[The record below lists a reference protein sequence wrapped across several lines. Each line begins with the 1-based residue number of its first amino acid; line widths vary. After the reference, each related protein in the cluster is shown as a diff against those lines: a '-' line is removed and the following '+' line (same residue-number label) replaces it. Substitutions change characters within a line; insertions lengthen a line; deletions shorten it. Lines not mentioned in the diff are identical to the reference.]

1 MKNNKPSS
9 TNWHALNAKE
19 ILVKLKSSRQGLA
32 SEEAEI
38 RLKKAGLNALPEE
51 KKFSNLKILISQ
63 FKSPLVYILLIAAA
77 VSFLLGEF
85 VDGSVIL
92 LAVFINTIVG
102 FIQESKAEK
111 ALGKLKEM
119 VEHQVLVLRD
129 GIEKEI
135 AAKFLVPGD
144 IIILR
149 AGDRIPA
156 DGRILEAREFR
167 VNEASLT
174 GESVP
179 VDKTD
184 KALNL
189 SASGKQSKEKER
201 NNLV

>member
-1 MKNNKPSS
+1 MKNNKSS
-9 TNWHALNAKE
+9 LTNWHTLTAKE
-19 ILVKLKSSRQGLA
+19 ILAKLKSSRQGLA

-38 RLKKAGLNALPEE
+38 RLKKVGLNTLPEE

-85 VDGSVIL
+85 VDSSVIL

-135 AAKFLVPGD
+135 EAKF
-144 IIILR
+144 
-149 AGDRIPA
+149 
-156 DGRILEAREFR
+156 
-167 VNEASLT
+167 
-174 GESVP
+174 
-179 VDKTD
+179 
-184 KALNL
+184 
-189 SASGKQSKEKER
+189 
-201 NNLV
+201 